1 MRVSVVV
8 VPFIYKGLVRSRAVS
23 LALPSWPL
31 FDSINALVTRL
42 RERRTTSLSRSITIE
57 QFPVTSSGTN

>member
-42 RERRTTSLSRSITIE
+42 RERRTT
-57 QFPVTSSGTN
+57 